1 MWKKIWPYL
10 KNKYII
16 VTTLFI
22 IKLAFFENIDLFTL
36 RQMKANRANIQRQNK
51 EKLKLIDKKKR
62 QSASLNNPELRE
74 VYAREEYKF
83 KKENEEIFIIS
94 NK

>member
-1 MWKKIWPYL
+1 MWKKIWPFL

-16 VTTLFI
+16 VTFLFI
-22 IKLAFFENIDLFTL
+22 VKLAFFENIDLFTL
-36 RQMKANRANIQRQNK
+36 RQMKANKAKLHQQNN

-62 QSASLNNPELRE
+62 QSASLNDPLLRE

-83 KKENEEIFIIS
+83 KRENEEIFIIS